1 MIVRLV
7 FCHFIAIAALPAWG
21 LGQQIPSRPAPPG
34 IQDNSFLIEEAYN
47 QEAGIVQHI
56 SSFAR
61 FVDSKDWAYTFTQ
74 EWPAPRNPR
83 HQFSYTLA
91 VLHFGKFSRSAAG
104 IGDVLL
110 NYRYQVIGNAES
122 RLAFAPRFSLI
133 CPTGQAAAGTGAG
146 GLGVQTNFPV
156 SVVVSRKFVTHWNAG
171 VTFIP
176 HSQNSLGDRSSSTG
190 YNFGQ
195 SLIFLAHPRV
205 HVLVETVFI
214 RVQSVVASDK
224 TQWSQSFYVNPGIR
238 WAYNFSNGL
247 QIVPGVSVPI
257 GVGPGY
263 GEKGIF
269 LYLSFEHPFAPLKKS
284 EQSE

>member
-7 FCHFIAIAALPAWG
+7 FCHLFAISLVPSWG
-21 LGQQIPSRPAPPG
+21 LGQQVPSKPVPPS

-47 QEAGIVQHI
+47 QEAGVVQHI

-61 FVDSKDWAYTFTQ
+61 FNDSKDWVYTFTQ

-83 HQFSYTLA
+83 HQFSYTFA
-91 VLHFGKFSRSAAG
+91 VLHSGAFPRSAAG

-110 NYRYQVIGNAES
+110 NYRYQVAGNAES
-122 RLAFAPRFSLI
+122 RVAFAPRFSLI
-133 CPTGQAAAGTGAG
+133 CPTGQTTAGTGAG
-146 GLGVQTNFPV
+146 GLGVQTNLPL
-156 SVVVSRKFVTHWNAG
+156 SVALSRKFVTHWNAG

-176 HSQNSLGDRSSSTG
+176 HAQNSLGDRAFSTG

-195 SLIFLAHPRV
+195 SLIFLVHPRL

-214 RVQSVVASDK
+214 RVQSVVASDR

-238 WAYNFSNGL
+238 WAYNFSSGL

-263 GEKGIF
+263 GENGIF
-269 LYLSFEHPFAPLKKS
+269 LYLSFEHPFRHTQEK
-284 EQSE
+284 